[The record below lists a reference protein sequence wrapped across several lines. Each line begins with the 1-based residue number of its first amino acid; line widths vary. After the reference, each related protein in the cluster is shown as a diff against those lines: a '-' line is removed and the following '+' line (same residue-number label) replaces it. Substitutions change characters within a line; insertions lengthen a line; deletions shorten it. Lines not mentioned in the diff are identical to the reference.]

1 VLDQYKQILI
11 PFAICFGPL
20 CSLARFTL
28 TFASSPLRK
37 SEKSD
42 PVSLPQSM
50 QDLSLAA
57 PAAGIKHFNALI
69 DYGDTYV
76 QPLIL
81 AALSKL
87 LPKDSYTLITPDS
100 IPTNSTSPT
109 LHIQQYEELPFD
121 TLLSQPTTTL
131 ANAYII
137 RKALIR
143 KHYLSATAHAW
154 GTKNPSTALAKH
166 VTPTVHF
173 EVDYAEF
180 LDDALVECFELHE
193 MFARN
198 ADKEESEREWWIL
211 KPGMSDRGQGIR
223 LFDSE
228 ETLQAI
234 FDEWE
239 AERPDSDDEEEDDE
253 DANMNDGKD
262 YIMTSQLR
270 HFVTQPYIHPTL
282 LLQDNPHKFH
292 IRTYVLAVGALTV
305 YVYRPMLAL
314 FAGTPYTAPAAQP
327 DLRAHLTNTCL
338 QDGSRDGSVA
348 AFWELGASQPGLPSS
363 WQEDVFAQICEVT
376 GELFEGA
383 ARTMGTH
390 FQALPNAFEVFGV
403 DFVVDREGGVWLLEV
418 NAFPDFGQTGEA
430 HADVVEGL
438 WEGVVDVAVKPF
450 FGGGTRGEGGMVE
463 VRKIDLGRR

>member
-1 VLDQYKQILI
+1 
-11 PFAICFGPL
+11 
-20 CSLARFTL
+20 
-28 TFASSPLRK
+28 
-37 SEKSD
+37 
-42 PVSLPQSM
+42 M
-50 QDLSLAA
+50 QDLSLAV
-57 PAAGIKHFNALI
+57 PATGIKHFNALI

-81 AALSKL
+81 SALSKL
-87 LPKDSYTLITPDS
+87 LPKDSYTLISPDS
-100 IPTNSTSPT
+100 VPTNSTSPT
-109 LHIQQYEELPFD
+109 LHIQQYEQLPFE
-121 TLLSQPTTTL
+121 TLLDQPTTTL

-154 GTKNPSTALAKH
+154 GAKNPSTALAKH
-166 VTPTVHF
+166 MTPTVSF

-198 ADKEESEREWWIL
+198 QAREEESEKEWWIL

-228 ETLQAI
+228 EALQAI
-234 FDEWE
+234 FDQWE
-239 AERPDSDDEEEDDE
+239 EERPDSDDEEDDE
-253 DANMNDGKD
+253 DADMHDGGE

-270 HFVTQPYIHPTL
+270 HFIVQPYIHPPL
-282 LLQDNPHKFH
+282 LLSNNPHKFH
-292 IRTYVLAVGALTV
+292 IRTYVLAIGALTV

-314 FAGTPYTAPAAQP
+314 FAGTPYTAPASSP
-327 DLRAHLTNTCL
+327 DLGAHLTNTCL
-338 QDGSRDGSVA
+338 QDGSRDGAVA
-348 AFWELGASQPGLPSS
+348 AFWELGATQPGLPAS

-403 DFVVDREGGVWLLEV
+403 DFMVDAKGTVWLLEV
-418 NAFPDFGQTGEA
+418 NAFPDFGQTGED

-450 FGGGTRGEGGMVE
+450 FGGEAKVADGGMVE